1 LHVSFQQLTLL
12 SRPERF
18 LRAISDAVSRGPK
31 EFTQMS
37 EKVVLPKFDIP
48 SESMHPAIKAVLSV
62 GVVLLISMVILGGA
76 VWRRRSAQMAAEA
89 RVEALIA
96 ARTAEANAVAEAA
109 KARAAEAAARE
120 AAAQAKIA
128 ATKAAAVAAASAKHD
143 EGSKTVASA
152 SGHHRA
158 GGHHHGKAVASKG
171 AVAAKS
177 GGSDDKKTAPK
188 STRNN
193 DAIDKLLAQYK

>member
-1 LHVSFQQLTLL
+1 
-12 SRPERF
+12 
-18 LRAISDAVSRGPK
+18 
-31 EFTQMS
+31 MS
-37 EKVVLPKFDIP
+37 EKVVLPKFDLP

-62 GVVLLISMVILGGA
+62 GLVLLLAMVILGGA
-76 VWRRRSAQMAAEA
+76 VWKRRSVQLAAEA

-120 AAAQAKIA
+120 AAAQAKIS
-128 ATKAAAVAAASAKHD
+128 ATKAATAAAIAAKT
-143 EGSKTVASA
+143 EGSRTLASA
-152 SGHHRA
+152 GHHRA
-158 GGHHHGKAVASKG
+158 GAAHHHGKAVATKG
-171 AVAAKS
+171 AVAAKT
-177 GGSDDKKTAPK
+177 GTDEKKAAPK

>member
-1 LHVSFQQLTLL
+1 
-12 SRPERF
+12 

-76 VWRRRSAQMAAEA
+76 VWRRRAAQMAAEA

-128 ATKAAAVAAASAKHD
+128 ASAATKASAVAAASAKHD
-143 EGSKTVASA
+143 DGSKTVASA

-158 GGHHHGKAVASKG
+158 GGHRHGKPVASKG
-171 AVAAKS
+171 AVAAKG
-177 GGSDDKKTAPK
+177 GGSDDKKPAPK

>member
-1 LHVSFQQLTLL
+1 
-12 SRPERF
+12 
-18 LRAISDAVSRGPK
+18 
-31 EFTQMS
+31 MS
-37 EKVVLPKFDIP
+37 EKVVLPKFDLP
-48 SESMHPAIKAVLSV
+48 SESMHPVIKATLYV
-62 GVVLLISMVILGGA
+62 GAVLLVSMLILGGA

-109 KARAAEAAARE
+109 KARAAEAEARQ

-128 ATKAAAVAAASAKHD
+128 AAAEAASAAAAAKHD
-143 EGSKTVASA
+143 ANSKTVAVASA
-152 SGHHRA
+152 GHHHGA
-158 GGHHHGKAVASKG
+158 GAHHHGKAPAAKG
-171 AVAAKS
+171 AVAVK
-177 GGSDDKKTAPK
+177 GGTDDKKPAAPK